1 MKNRKALYDVW
12 HIHAV
17 ERKEKANYWYE
28 EIKSEHEDRE
38 SEELFFDDIIKY
50 KIMPSDSKVAFPFS
64 EIRNDMRIDNKVLDE
79 TENIVNN
86 QIYPGLIL

>member
-38 SEELFFDDIIKY
+38 SEELFF
-50 KIMPSDSKVAFPFS
+50 
-64 EIRNDMRIDNKVLDE
+64 
-79 TENIVNN
+79 
-86 QIYPGLIL
+86 